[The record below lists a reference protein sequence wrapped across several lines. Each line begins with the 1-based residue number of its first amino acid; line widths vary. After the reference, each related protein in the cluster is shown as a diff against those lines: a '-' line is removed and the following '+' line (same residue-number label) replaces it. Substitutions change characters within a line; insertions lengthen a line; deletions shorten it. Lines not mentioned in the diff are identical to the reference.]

1 MLTGTNRS
9 RSREEEEE
17 EKGIKLGPMIS
28 SGSSSRKCQDCGNQA
43 KKECSYWRCRTCC
56 KNKGFHCQ
64 THVNSTWVPV
74 HTRRQRETETQ
85 DLDSNH
91 HFQFQLHH
99 PIPPPHISKK
109 HKPAGVHKLKF
120 PSATNSMAVFRRVE
134 VRSMDGAVNEIAYQ
148 TCVNIGGHVFSGLVY
163 DQGPDF
169 LDDHQQQQN
178 LNHGAIM
185 PPDNDDE
192 PFLPPPP
199 SSNSEPLCT
208 PYFPFP
214 KP

>member
-9 RSREEEEE
+9 REEEEE
-17 EKGIKLGPMIS
+17 EERGIKVVGQ
-28 SGSSSRKCQDCGNQA
+28 SSSRKCQDCGNQA

-64 THVNSTWVPV
+64 THINSTWVPL
-74 HTRRQRETETQ
+74 HTRRQRE

-91 HFQFQLHH
+91 QFELHH
-99 PIPPPHISKK
+99 PIPPSHISKK
-109 HKPAGVHKLKF
+109 HKQQHYSSPSPAPAGVDKLKF

-134 VRSMDGAVNEIAYQ
+134 VRSMDDAVNEIAYQ
-148 TCVNIGGHVFSGLVY
+148 TCVNIGGHVFTGLLY

-169 LDDHQQQQN
+169 LDHHQQQQN

-185 PPDNDDE
+185 PPDHDHNDE

-199 SSNSEPLCT
+199 PSEALCT